1 MNALVETK
9 VRDYLKQTM
18 HYDPYQA
25 GTITYVVRQ
34 LAQVVGHGVDE
45 RFARV
50 GLGAGPE
57 ARVAAAIVDR
67 ALGGGGCET
76 SMYTIRQHT
85 DHWLRTTS
93 LKGAVA

>member
-1 MNALVETK
+1 MSALVETR

-18 HYDPYQA
+18 HYDPNEA
-25 GTITYVVRQ
+25 GTITYVIRQ
-34 LAQVVGHGVDE
+34 LARVAGYEVDE
-45 RFARV
+45 RFARAS
-50 GLGAGPE
+50 LTAGPE
-57 ARVAAAIVDR
+57 GRVASAIVDR

-76 SMYTIRQHT
+76 SMYTIRHQA